1 MSLMFDNFGNPIVVP
16 VQAPI
21 TQVIVHGGGADRI
34 AELEER
40 LRRVIDG
47 FRRELNDVEQTC
59 GKALGYPRYC
69 DDQANFPG
77 ATEVDGVCVG
87 DHVAASIAAEL
98 ANRYRDMVE
107 KHGRLEAAL
116 LSRHGGEPLA
126 LLEELDAWR
135 QYALDVEEY
144 TEVHLGIYLD
154 RKQWDKV
161 KEAKPKEQP

>member
-1 MSLMFDNFGNPIVVP
+1 MSHIGDAFGNPIVLPVP
-16 VQAPI
+16 TPI
-21 TQVIVHGGGADRI
+21 TQVIVHGGGAGRI

-40 LRRVIDG
+40 LRVVIDG
-47 FRRELNDVEQTC
+47 FRRELNDIEQTC

-77 ATEVDGVCVG
+77 ATEADGVCVG

-98 ANRYRDMVE
+98 ANRHRDVVE
-107 KHGRLEAAL
+107 KCKRLESAL
-116 LSRHGGEPLA
+116 RFRHGGRAKA

-135 QYALDVEEY
+135 QYALDVEEF
-144 TEVHLGIYLD
+144 TEVRLGIYLD

-161 KEAKPKEQP
+161 KEGKPREQP

>member
-1 MSLMFDNFGNPIVVP
+1 MSHIVDAFGNPIMLPVP
-16 VQAPI
+16 API
-21 TQVIVHGGGADRI
+21 TQVIVHGDAQRI

-40 LRRVIDG
+40 LRVVIDG
-47 FRRELNDVEQTC
+47 FRRELNDIEQTC

-77 ATEVDGVCVG
+77 ATEADGVCVG

-98 ANRYRDMVE
+98 ANRHRDAVE
-107 KHGRLEAAL
+107 KCKRLESAL
-116 LSRHGGEPLA
+116 LSRRGGEPIA

-154 RKQWDKV
+154 RRQWDKV